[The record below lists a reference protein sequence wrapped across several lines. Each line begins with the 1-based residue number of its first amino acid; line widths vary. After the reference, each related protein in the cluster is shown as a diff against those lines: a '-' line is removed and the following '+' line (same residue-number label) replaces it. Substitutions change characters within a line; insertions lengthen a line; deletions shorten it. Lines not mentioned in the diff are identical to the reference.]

1 MIWVNFS
8 KYSSLYFDFCTI
20 PGSLVFKSKEMAK
33 SSAKRDRFKNV
44 AGRRVQKV
52 LDDLESLSKC
62 ANKSTYEYSDEEV
75 KKMLKAINEKVLILK
90 AAFSANSNSGKQTFE
105 F

>member
-1 MIWVNFS
+1 
-8 KYSSLYFDFCTI
+8 
-20 PGSLVFKSKEMAK
+20 MARVT
-33 SSAKRDRFKNV
+33 AKATRFKNV

-62 ANKSTYEYSDEEV
+62 ANKNTYEYTDDEV
-75 KKMLKAINEKVLILK
+75 KKMLKAINEKVTLLK
-90 AAFSANSNSGKQTFE
+90 ASFSAGSKSGKQTFE

>member
-1 MIWVNFS
+1 LYIS
-8 KYSSLYFDFCTI
+8 KF
-20 PGSLVFKSKEMAK
+20 PGKLAFKFFTMAK
-33 SSAKRDRFKNV
+33 STAKKERFKNV

-62 ANKSTYEYSDEEV
+62 ANKATYDYTEEDIR
-75 KKMLKAINEKVLILK
+75 KMVKAITDKVNLLK
-90 AAFSANSNSGKQTFE
+90 MAFSASSKSGKQTFE

>member
-1 MIWVNFS
+1 MF
-8 KYSSLYFDFCTI
+8 L
-20 PGSLVFKSKEMAK
+20 LRKSKFPGKLVLKFFKMARVT
-33 SSAKRDRFKNV
+33 AKATRFKNV

-62 ANKSTYEYSDEEV
+62 SNKSTYEYTDEEIS
-75 KKMLKAINEKVLILK
+75 KMMRAIKEKVKLLD
-90 AAFSANSNSGKQTFE
+90 AAFSANSKSGKQTFE

>member
-1 MIWVNFS
+1 LQFR
-8 KYSSLYFDFCTI
+8 YFESIF
-20 PGSLVFKSKEMAK
+20 VFNVYKRIHMAK
-33 SSAKRDRFKNV
+33 STAKKDRFKNV

-62 ANKSTYEYSDEEV
+62 ANKSTYDYTDEEV
-75 KKMLKAINEKVLILK
+75 RKMFRAINDKMSLLK
-90 AAFSANSNSGKQTFE
+90 AAFNSSSKSGKQTFE

>member
-1 MIWVNFS
+1 
-8 KYSSLYFDFCTI
+8 
-20 PGSLVFKSKEMAK
+20 MAK
-33 SSAKRDRFKNV
+33 ASPKKDRFKNV

-62 ANKSTYEYSDEEV
+62 ASRATYDYSEEDV
-75 KKMLKAINEKVLILK
+75 RKMLKAINEKVALLK
-90 AAFSANSNSGKQTFE
+90 AAFSTGTKSGKQTFE

>member
-1 MIWVNFS
+1 
-8 KYSSLYFDFCTI
+8 
-20 PGSLVFKSKEMAK
+20 MAK
-33 SSAKRDRFKNV
+33 SNVKKERFKNV

-62 ANKSTYEYSDEEV
+62 ANRSTYEYSDEDV
-75 KKMLKAINEKVLILK
+75 KKMMSAINTQLAILK
-90 AAFSANSNSGKQTFE
+90 AAFSANSKSGKQTFE

>member
-1 MIWVNFS
+1 
-8 KYSSLYFDFCTI
+8 
-20 PGSLVFKSKEMAK
+20 MAK
-33 SSAKRDRFKNV
+33 SSAKSLRFKNV

-62 ANKSTYEYSDEEV
+62 ANKNTYDYSDEDV
-75 KKMLKAINEKVLILK
+75 RKMLKAINEKVVLVK
-90 AAFSANSNSGKQTFE
+90 AAFSANSKTGKQTFE

>member
-1 MIWVNFS
+1 MQFQAHSI
-8 KYSSLYFDFCTI
+8 I
-20 PGSLVFKSKEMAK
+20 LVFKFLKMAK
-33 SSAKRDRFKNV
+33 ATAKSTRFKNV

-62 ANKSTYEYSDEEV
+62 ANKNTYEYTDEDV
-75 KKMLKAINEKVLILK
+75 KKMLKVINEKVTLLR
-90 AAFSANSNSGKQTFE
+90 AAFSANSKSGKQTFE

>member
-1 MIWVNFS
+1 MS
-8 KYSSLYFDFCTI
+8 
-20 PGSLVFKSKEMAK
+20 K
-33 SSAKRDRFKNV
+33 SSAKRDRFVTV

-75 KKMLKAINEKVLILK
+75 KKMLKAISEKMVLLK
-90 AAFSANSNSGKQTFE
+90 AAFSANSKSAKQTFE